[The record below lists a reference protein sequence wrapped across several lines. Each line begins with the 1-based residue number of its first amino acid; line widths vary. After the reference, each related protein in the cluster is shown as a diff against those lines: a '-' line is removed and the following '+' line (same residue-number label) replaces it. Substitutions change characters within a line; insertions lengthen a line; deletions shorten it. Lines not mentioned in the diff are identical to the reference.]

1 MDATRIRKMLKNI
14 NADFAGMGRPETDVD
29 KAIVECLLRFYDT
42 KPEIEWQEIRWLYVN
57 YMQNDVLDFP
67 EAKRRARLRRHMIVT
82 ALKAGVV
89 IVDI

>member
-42 KPEIEWQEIRWLYVN
+42 EPEIE
-57 YMQNDVLDFP
+57 
-67 EAKRRARLRRHMIVT
+67 
-82 ALKAGVV
+82 
-89 IVDI
+89 